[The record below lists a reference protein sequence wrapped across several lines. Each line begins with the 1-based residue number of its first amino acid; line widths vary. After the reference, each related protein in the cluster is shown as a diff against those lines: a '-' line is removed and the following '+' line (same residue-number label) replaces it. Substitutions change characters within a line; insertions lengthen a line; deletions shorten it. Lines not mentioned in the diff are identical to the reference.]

1 MSNNLFNNMSYM
13 SNYRVFCFSDI
24 VLSKFSTKQYCA
36 HYKIG
41 DFIPT
46 SGYNYIYGPNLLIV
60 DYLNKVVHIVVNSK
74 YYELVK
80 ISENKLEL
88 FENSFLYRLMFGN
101 YKFKVIDVYGNFLDI
116 RSIEDIII
124 SIMSYPIVEMSFVE
138 NNYINLIEDD
148 NENKELLINGIEYL
162 SSNNHVH
169 IKGIYKSKN
178 QDDLSSLTLIN
189 NTKKAIYNDLI
200 LSFRDK
206 WFLDDEILKLTNEFL
221 KNIRLLYLAVEEN
234 IKLPFA
240 YYSNDKKEITHI
252 GKISSYMKDFVLNND
267 EETINL
273 ILDTIFTSVEFEED
287 YEDFI
292 ISTISISIDNINY

>member
-1 MSNNLFNNMSYM
+1 MNNNLFNNMSYM

-46 SGYNYIYGPNLLIV
+46 SGYNYIYSPNLLIV
-60 DYLNKVVHIVVNSK
+60 DYLNRVVHVVVNSK
-74 YYELVK
+74 YCELVK
-80 ISENKLEL
+80 ISENRLEL

-101 YKFKVIDVYGNFLDI
+101 YKFKAIDVCGNFLDI

-124 SIMSYPIVEMSFVE
+124 SIISYPIVEMSFIE
-138 NNYINLIEDD
+138 NNYINLIEDG
-148 NENKELLINGIEYL
+148 NENKELLINDIEYL
-162 SSNNHVH
+162 NFDNHVH
-169 IKGIYKSKN
+169 IKGIYKSKK
-178 QDDLSSLTLIN
+178 QDNLVPLTLIN
-189 NTKKAIYNDLI
+189 NAKGVIYNDLM
-200 LSFRDK
+200 LSFKER
-206 WFLDDEILKLTNEFL
+206 WFLDDEISKLTNEFL
-221 KNIRLLYLAVEEN
+221 KNIRLLYLAVEKN

-240 YYSNDKKEITHI
+240 YYSNNNKYTTHI
-252 GKISSYMKDFVLNND
+252 GKISDYMKNFVLNND

-292 ISTISISIDNINY
+292 ISTISISIDNLNS